1 MLIIHLLFLWIGV
14 INKNMF
20 DFNNGG
26 YIIFNGV
33 SSKKYN
39 LKLMTR
45 KLSTESLENI
55 AGISREVIEE
65 DGINYT
71 SQFLEI
77 KPKKENITFELV
89 KATSN
94 NIADTFTE
102 KQLREIKRWLYT
114 EEGYKPLK
122 VNGYTYD
129 VIFVDLEQSLINA
142 KGQGSLIL
150 TVTTSDGLK
159 HSNKCIVD
167 IVNKNNNISRIEHFY
182 TNFTV
187 GTSVTTELQI
197 TQLDKNKGDIILSSK
212 TNPSKIIIK
221 DLNYLET
228 ARVINGEIYSM
239 QDNSHNLF
247 TNTIVNSADCFHVNY
262 GYNEVELEGLAK
274 VQLAFR
280 ANYSW

>member
-1 MLIIHLLFLWIGV
+1 
-14 INKNMF
+14 MF

-167 IVNKNNNISRIEHFY
+167 IVNKNNNMSRIEYFY

>member
-1 MLIIHLLFLWIGV
+1 MSPLFKIGV

-26 YIIFNGV
+26 YITFNGI

-45 KLSTESLENI
+45 KISSDSLDTI
-55 AGISREVIEE
+55 SGIDREVVEE
-65 DGINYT
+65 DGIGHT

-89 KATSN
+89 KATKN
-94 NIADTFTE
+94 NVAESFTE

-114 EEGYKPLK
+114 EEGYRPLK

-129 VIFVDLEQSLINA
+129 VIFVDLEQSLVNA
-142 KGQGSLIL
+142 KGQGSLVL
-150 TVTTSDGLK
+150 TVTTADGLK

-167 IVNKNNNISRIEHFY
+167 IVNKNNDTSRREYFY

-187 GTSVTTELQI
+187 GTSVTTELQV

-228 ARVINGEIYSM
+228 ARVINGEIYSI
-239 QDNSHNLF
+239 QDDSHNLF